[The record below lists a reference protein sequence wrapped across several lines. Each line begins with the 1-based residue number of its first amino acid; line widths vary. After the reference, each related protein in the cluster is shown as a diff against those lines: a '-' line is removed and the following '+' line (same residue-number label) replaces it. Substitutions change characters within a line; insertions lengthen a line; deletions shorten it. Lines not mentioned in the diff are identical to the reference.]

1 MHALGLWIASN
12 RLIASVICVVA
23 TAVAV
28 LAGWPHLDDGALPVD
43 FTPQALFNQDADNA
57 AVLAR
62 TTEAWGRDDN
72 DAWVLV
78 EGEIFTDAG
87 LTLLHR
93 LHEGLSALPQVD
105 RVDSL
110 VSIHVAKRRA
120 DGSVGVVPLTLAG
133 MPDEVQALARADP
146 AVNGL
151 FAAHDGGLAVVRAHL
166 ADELAT
172 VSAIKPGVDA
182 LAEAVASWPVPPG
195 YQLHLTG
202 IPTVRVQLVDLLKR
216 DQAFFFPLDTLI
228 FALVLIAIYRRPLP
242 GLLPLAA
249 VGVAVLWSTGLLLA
263 GGVTF
268 NILSELVPT
277 LVLVIGV
284 SDGIHLLTR
293 YREELRV
300 DRDRRA
306 AMSRAVGQLG
316 VACALTSLTTAIG
329 FGSLMTSSSIAIR
342 DFGLQAS
349 LSVLVAY
356 GAVLFLLPT
365 TLAWVPVDHVLGT
378 GRRGPRRSRVA
389 RAMLFLDA
397 LVARWPGRVL
407 AACGVVCVAALA
419 LGTTVRTTSHMM
431 EVFDHEHPAV
441 ATYGTVVE
449 HLGGIIPV
457 MIHLEA
463 SEPDA
468 FKDPEVLARLDDLTR
483 QVRAHPDLGWALSGA
498 DLLASLHGALSGTR
512 EVPDDPDVLAQ
523 ELMLAEWGG
532 DQLQL
537 GTVFDD
543 EFRQARVMGL
553 APDLGGHA
561 FVALGRDLG
570 ELGAQAFAGT
580 DIDVLVAGDGIVAS
594 SGIHRLIDDLLV
606 SILLAFVGIWIT
618 LCGLFRNVRLA
629 SVAMIPNALPLI
641 FTLASLRLMGE
652 HIQTGNVISFAVA
665 LGIAVDDTIH
675 FLARL
680 QEERARGRSLRSAV
694 RHTFRG
700 AGSAMV
706 YTSLLLGLGL
716 GVMAGSDL
724 VTTRHFAVLA
734 CATLVAA
741 LFADLLVLP
750 ALLYLL
756 GPRRLGLRES
766 PGPGGGLL
774 GRESI
779 RTTSCK
785 GSSP

>member
-1 MHALGLWIASN
+1 MHALGRWIATH
-12 RLIASVICVVA
+12 RLTASLLCLLV
-23 TAVAV
+23 TALAV
-28 LAGWPHLDDGALPVD
+28 CGAAPRLRGGELPVD

-57 AVLAR
+57 RILDR
-62 TTEAWGRDDN
+62 TTAAWGRDDN

-78 EGEIFTDAG
+78 EGDIFSDTG
-87 LTLLHR
+87 LALLHQ
-93 LHEGLSALPQVD
+93 LHEGLSAMPELE

-110 VSIHVAKRRA
+110 VSLHVARRRT
-120 DGSVGVVPLTLAG
+120 DGSVGVIPLSLAG
-133 MPDEVQALARADP
+133 QPEEVRELALADP
-146 AVNGL
+146 AVRGL
-151 FAAHDGGLAVVRAHL
+151 FASADGRLAVVRAHL
-166 ADELAT
+166 ADELET
-172 VSAIKPGVDA
+172 VADIAPGVDA
-182 LAEAVASWPVPPG
+182 LTAALAAWPLPPG

-202 IPTVRVQLVDLLKR
+202 IPTVRVQLVDLLQR

-228 FALVLIAIYRRPLP
+228 FAIVLVVLYRRPLP

-249 VGVAVLWSTGLLLA
+249 VGAAVLWSTGLLLA

-284 SDGIHLLTR
+284 SDGIHMLSR

-300 DRDRRA
+300 DRDRVA
-306 AMSRAVGQLG
+306 ALGRTVGHLG

-329 FGSLMTSSSIAIR
+329 FGSLMTSSSVAVR
-342 DFGLQAS
+342 EFGSQAA
-349 LSVLVAY
+349 LSVMVAY
-356 GAVLFLLPT
+356 GAVLFLLPAMM
-365 TLAWVPVDHVLGT
+365 AWVPVPWVLGT
-378 GRRGPRRSRVA
+378 SRARRLHRSRIARSMLAIDAFVA
-389 RAMLFLDA
+389 R
-397 LVARWPGRVL
+397 RPGQVL
-407 AACGVVCVAALA
+407 AGCSVICLAALA

-431 EVFDHEHPAV
+431 EVFDEDHPSV
-441 ATYGTVVE
+441 ATYDTVVA

-457 MIHLEA
+457 MVHLEA
-463 SEPDA
+463 DEPDA
-468 FKDPEVLARLDDLTR
+468 FRDPAVLARLHTLTQGVRDLES
-483 QVRAHPDLGWALSGA
+483 VGWALSGA
-498 DLLASLHGALSGTR
+498 DLVASLHEALTGVR
-512 EVPDDPDVLAQ
+512 EVPSDPDVLDQ
-523 ELMLAEWGG
+523 ELLLAEWGG

-543 EFRQARVMGL
+543 DWRQARVMAL

-561 FVALGRDLG
+561 FVALGQDLG
-570 ELGAQAFAGT
+570 RLGNESFEGT
-580 DIDVLVAGDGIVAS
+580 GVQVIAAGDGVVAS
-594 SGIHRLIDDLLV
+594 SGIHRLIDDLLISV
-606 SILLAFVGIWIT
+606 GLAFVGIWLT

-680 QEERARGRSLRSAV
+680 QEERARGRSLKSAV

-700 AGSAMV
+700 AGTAMV
-706 YTSLLLGLGL
+706 YTSLLLALGL

-750 ALLYLL
+750 ALLHVL
-756 GPRRLGLRES
+756 GPRRLGLREC
-766 PGPGGGLL
+766 PHTGGGLRPAGL
-774 GRESI
+774 D
-779 RTTSCK
+779 
-785 GSSP
+785 

>member
-1 MHALGLWIASN
+1 MFFLGRWIAAH
-12 RLIASVICVVA
+12 RLLASLICAVV

-28 LAGWPHLDDGALPVD
+28 AASVPHLRDGGLPVD

-62 TTEAWGRDDN
+62 TSAAWGRDDN

-78 EGEIFTDAG
+78 EGPLFTDQG
-87 LTLLHR
+87 I
-93 LHEGLSALPQVD
+93 ALVRQVHAAVAALEAIE

-110 VSIHVAKRRA
+110 VSLSLGQRRP
-120 DGSVGVVPLTLAG
+120 DGSVGLVPLLDAA
-133 MPDEVQALARADP
+133 PPQALAALVADEP
-146 AVNGL
+146 AVSGL
-151 FAAHDGGLAVVRAHL
+151 FAASDGQLAVVRAHL
-166 ADELAT
+166 ADGLAT
-172 VSAIKPGVDA
+172 VSDIKPGVDA
-182 LAEAVASWPVPPG
+182 LTALVANLPVPEG
-195 YQLHLTG
+195 YTLHLTG

-216 DQAFFFPLDTLI
+216 DQAVFFPLDTLL
-228 FALVLIAIYRRPLP
+228 FALVLIGIYRRPLP

-249 VGVAVLWSTGLLLA
+249 VGAAVLWSTGLLLA

-293 YREELRV
+293 YREELQC
-300 DRDRRA
+300 DRDRVA
-306 AMSRAVGQLG
+306 AMSRTLGHLG

-329 FGSLMTSSSIAIR
+329 FGSLATSSSVAIR

-349 LSVLVAY
+349 LGVLVAY
-356 GAVLFLLPT
+356 GAVLFLLPAM
-365 TLAWVPVDHVLGT
+365 LAWVPVDWVLATPAGG
-378 GRRGPRRSRVA
+378 GRRRSRVT
-389 RAMLFLDA
+389 RGLLVVDA
-397 LVARWPGRVL
+397 VVARHPGRVL
-407 AACGVVCVAALA
+407 AACLVVCVAAVA
-419 LGTTVRTTSHMM
+419 VGSTVRTTSHMM
-431 EVFDHEHPAV
+431 EVFDDSHPSV
-441 ATYGTVVE
+441 ATYQTVVD

-457 MIHLEA
+457 MVHLEA
-463 SEPDA
+463 AEPDA
-468 FKDPEVLARLDDLTR
+468 FRDPALLARLEAYTAA
-483 QVRAHPDLGWALSGA
+483 VRAHPSVGWSLSGT
-498 DLLASLHGALSGTR
+498 DLIASLHGALTGER
-512 EVPDDPDVLAQ
+512 AVPDDPHVLEQ
-523 ELMLAEWGG
+523 ELMLAEWGDDPLG
-532 DQLQL
+532 L
-537 GTVFDD
+537 GTVFDAD
-543 EFRQARVMGL
+543 YRQARVMVL

-561 FVALGRDLG
+561 FVALAADLAR
-570 ELGAQAFAGT
+570 LGDEAFAGAGVT
-580 DIDVLVAGDGIVAS
+580 VLPAGDGIVAS
-594 SGIHRLIDDLLV
+594 SGIHRLIDDLLT
-606 SILLAFVGIWIT
+606 SIALAFLGIWLT

-641 FTLASLRLMGE
+641 FTLASLRLLGE

-700 AGSAMV
+700 AGSAIV
-706 YTSLLLGLGL
+706 YTSLLLVLGL
-716 GVMAGSDL
+716 GVMVGSDL

-734 CATLVAA
+734 CATLFAA

-750 ALLYLL
+750 ALLHLL

-766 PGPGGGLL
+766 PVVARGLQCP
-774 GRESI
+774 R
-779 RTTSCK
+779 
-785 GSSP
+785 PD